1 MKATLRLFLL
11 PALLFTLLAG
21 CDSVEGSGRVTKE
34 DRQVGDF
41 SAVSVSGSMDVYI
54 TQGNTRSLS
63 IEGEDNIVP
72 LIESNIEDG
81 SLHIRFRPNTNV
93 RTHHDVKIYI
103 NTPVLEGVDLAGS
116 GDVKVMSH
124 FASDRGLRL
133 SLSGSGDLSGSFDAP
148 EVKVSVAGSGN
159 VKLKGQTRDLNV
171 NIAGSGNC
179 EAEELLA
186 ETADINIAGSG
197 NADVHASRELKANT
211 LGSGDVRYKGDPQL
225 NISKLGSGTVKKR

>member
-1 MKATLRLFLL
+1 MKTVSRLFLL
-11 PALLFTLLAG
+11 PLLLLTVLAA
-21 CDSVEGSGRVTKE
+21 CDSVDGSGRVTKE

-41 SAVSVSGSMDVYI
+41 SAVAVSGSMDVFI
-54 TQGNTRSLS
+54 THGNTRSLS

-72 LIESNIEDG
+72 LIESNIDNGALE
-81 SLHIRFRPNTNV
+81 IRFKPNTNV
-93 RTHHDVKIYI
+93 RTHRDVKVYI
-103 NTPVLEGVDLAGS
+103 ITPVLEGVNVNGS

-124 FASDRGLRL
+124 FASDRGLSL
-133 SLSGSGDLSGSFDAP
+133 NLSGSGDLSGSFDAP
-148 EVKVSVAGSGN
+148 EVRVSVAGSGN

-179 EAEELLA
+179 EADELLA
-186 ETADINIAGSG
+186 ETAEVNIAGSG

-225 NISKLGSGTVKKR
+225 NVSKLGSGTVKKR